1 MNFMTLLGIVESIQM
16 KTINDYIS
24 IVNLKIDNVLCQ
36 NRLNQLEYQVVPVKV
51 NKKIF
56 KNEIGL
62 LKPGTIIGIKGRIDC
77 DNQKIDLIAERIKIF
92 N

>member
-1 MNFMTLLGIVESIQM
+1 MNFMTLLGIVESIQI

-24 IVNLKIDNVLCQ
+24 IVNLKIDNVFCQ

-56 KNEIGL
+56 KNEISL

-77 DNQKIDLIAERIKIF
+77 DNQKINCRK

>member
-1 MNFMTLLGIVESIQM
+1 MNFMSLVGIVESIQM

-24 IVNLKIDNVLCQ
+24 
-36 NRLNQLEYQVVPVKV
+36 LNQLEYQVVPVKV

-92 N
+92 

>member
-1 MNFMTLLGIVESIQM
+1 MNFMSLVGIVESIQM

-51 NKKIF
+51 NS
-56 KNEIGL
+56 
-62 LKPGTIIGIKGRIDC
+62 RS
-77 DNQKIDLIAERIKIF
+77 
-92 N
+92 

>member
-1 MNFMTLLGIVESIQM
+1 MSFMALVGIVESIQI

-56 KNEIGL
+56 KKE
-62 LKPGTIIGIKGRIDC
+62 
-77 DNQKIDLIAERIKIF
+77 
-92 N
+92 

>member
-1 MNFMTLLGIVESIQM
+1 MNFMTLVGIVESIQM

-36 NRLNQLEYQVVPVKV
+36 NRLNQLEYQVIPVKV

-56 KNEIGL
+56 KNEIDL

-77 DNQKIDLIAERIKIF
+77 DNKKIDLIAERIKIF